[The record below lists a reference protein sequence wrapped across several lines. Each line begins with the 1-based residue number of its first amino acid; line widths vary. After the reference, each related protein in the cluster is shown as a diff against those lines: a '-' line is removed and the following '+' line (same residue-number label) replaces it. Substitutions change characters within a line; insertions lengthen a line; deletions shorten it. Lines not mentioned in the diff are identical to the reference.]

1 MVYGENGEVF
11 LSGLDIDQ
19 NGQLDEAS
27 NDRLTRSE
35 TSFDRDESGHWWRIT
50 KSWTWPKTNDATKVL
65 LGQTKSRVTGFAD
78 RSDENYGRL
87 VSETIQRSAGLQPAT
102 TLTYINRE
110 TGQTTTIQRKPNFEV
125 ISISVAGL
133 VHSVTERQTIENKE
147 QSTKNQA
154 PRSNKAQNTKYNER
168 IVRHEYDSLGRKVA
182 TIDPRTGKT
191 TVEYDAKT
199 GQIAKSTDAAGN
211 ASTYAYYGPEEPNAG
226 KLKSITNTLGKTQ
239 SFTYN
244 PRGQKITSSGETD
257 YPTCH
262 EYDDYGQLVKLI
274 TFREE
279 PLKETKQGAAGGPP
293 TRAEMLASIAT
304 PDVTTWVH
312 DEATGVLLKK
322 IYADGKGPKYEY
334 HPDGRLKKRTW
345 ARGLQTH
352 YEYDPATLAQT
363 KTWYADAEGNA
374 IEETHSAPIIL
385 QHNRSGQVIAVD
397 DATGRRTFERDEF
410 GREIAE
416 ILPNG
421 QRIERDYADDNGQLS
436 VVRLLNPNGQNVY
449 QTDYSYNPNGTLASV
464 NSGKDLF
471 EYGYADGAPNLLA
484 SVTGSVT
491 HTTYQYEPNRNLIT
505 QVHNQRRV
513 GLANAQST
521 TNQEQN
527 RTISS
532 FDYKNDE
539 IGRRVEVAMAG
550 EGLENPGW
558 DWGYNDRSELL
569 RAEPKLPNNNL
580 GKAYAATS

>member
-1 MVYGENGEVF
+1 MSHAN
-11 LSGLDIDQ
+11 IDRPHFW
-19 NGQLDEAS
+19 S
-27 NDRLTRSE
+27 RS
-35 TSFDRDESGHWWRIT
+35 
-50 KSWTWPKTNDATKVL
+50 
-65 LGQTKSRVTGFAD
+65 
-78 RSDENYGRL
+78 
-87 VSETIQRSAGLQPAT
+87 
-102 TLTYINRE
+102 
-110 TGQTTTIQRKPNFEV
+110 
-125 ISISVAGL
+125 
-133 VHSVTERQTIENKE
+133 NKE
-147 QSTKNQA
+147 KSTKN
-154 PRSNKAQNTKYNER
+154 NER
-168 IVRHEYDSLGRKVA
+168 LVRHEHDSLGRRIA
-182 TIDPRTGKT
+182 TIDPLTGKT

-211 ASTYAYYGPEEPNAG
+211 ATSYAYYGPEEPNAG
-226 KLKSITNTLGKTQ
+226 KLKSTTNALGKTQ
-239 SFTYN
+239 SYTYN
-244 PRGQKITSSGETD
+244 SRGQKITSSGETD

-293 TRAEMLASIAT
+293 TRAEIFASIAS
-304 PDVTTWVH
+304 PDVTMWVY

-352 YEYDPATLAQT
+352 YEYDPTTLAQV

-385 QHNRSGQVIAVD
+385 QHNRSGQVIAVE
-397 DATGRRTFERDEF
+397 DAEGRRTFERDEF

-464 NSGKDLF
+464 NSGKNRF

-484 SVTGSVT
+484 SVTGPVT
-491 HTTYQYEPNRNLIT
+491 HTTYQYEPNRNLISR
-505 QVHNQRRV
+505 VHNQF
-513 GLANAQST
+513 NASADQAQGT
-521 TNQEQN
+521 TNQELN

-532 FDYKNDE
+532 FDYTNDQ

-550 EGLENPGW
+550 EGLENTGW
-558 DWGYNDRSELL
+558 NWDYNDRSEVV
-569 RAEPKLPNNNL
+569 RAEPKLRTENL
-580 GKAYAATS
+580 ELHTYSYDDLGNRETATEGDITTAYQTNSLNQYTQTEISERQRPLAVINPKIK